1 MQDPTQPDAAK
12 GATPTDWTIGPVG
25 ASGGCG
31 GTLPSG
37 CAGGGVGG
45 PGMSGPVF
53 IKGPGWEG
61 VYEVVYSEETT
72 LEPITWYA
80 ALWKRIKG
88 VFCGR

>member
-1 MQDPTQPDAAK
+1 
-12 GATPTDWTIGPVG
+12 
-25 ASGGCG
+25 
-31 GTLPSG
+31 
-37 CAGGGVGG
+37 
-45 PGMSGPVF
+45 MSGPVF